1 MPVVT
6 YPALMKALRQGN
18 YAPVYLLDG
27 EEAYFSD
34 QVTDYF
40 EQHILPPHE
49 RDFNLSIFYGKDA
62 AWADVVNACRRFPM
76 FAERQ
81 VVILKDAAQMKDL
94 DQLLGYVE
102 HPAPTTIFLIE
113 HRFKKLDGRSKMAK
127 EIGRLGIR
135 FTSEKV
141 KDESL
146 PDWIVQHCESIGLKL
161 HFQEAQ
167 LLATILGNDLGKVA
181 NEIEKLRLN
190 LTEGQT
196 ELSTQLI
203 EKHIG
208 VSREYNVF
216 AYPEALTRDDPEQA
230 NKMLSFFISSPK
242 SAPAPLM
249 LAALYSHFE
258 KLYMQHSAQGKSLD
272 EVASVLG
279 LTEKMA
285 WKAKEYLRRPQYA
298 LAQVEQCLLILSE
311 WSGKAVGIG
320 AHINDTGWLKELSA
334 RLRLTLH
341 PEA

>member
-1 MPVVT
+1 
-6 YPALMKALRQGN
+6 MKSLKQGS

-27 EEAYFSD
+27 EEPFFND
-34 QVTDYF
+34 QITDFF
-40 EQHILPPHE
+40 EQHILPPQE

-81 VVILKDAAQMKDL
+81 VVILKDAAQMKEL
-94 DQLLGYVE
+94 DQLVGYVE
-102 HPAPTTIFLIE
+102 QPAPTTIFLIE
-113 HRFKKLDGRSKMAK
+113 HRFKKLDGRSKLAK
-127 EIGRLGIR
+127 VITKQGQYFSSAKL
-135 FTSEKV
+135 

-146 PDWIVQHCESIGLKL
+146 PDWIVQHCESLGLKL

-167 LLATILGNDLGKVA
+167 LLAANLGNDLGKVA

-190 LTEGQT
+190 LSEGQN
-196 ELSTQLI
+196 ELTTQLI

-216 AYPEALTRDDPEQA
+216 NYPEALTRDDAAQA
-230 NKMLSFFISSPK
+230 NKMLSYFVASPK

-258 KLYMQHSAQGKSLD
+258 KLYMQHSAQGRSLD

-285 WKAKEYLRRPQYA
+285 WKAKEYLRRPQYSRQ
-298 LAQVEQCLLILSE
+298 QVENCLLILAE
-311 WSGKAVGIG
+311 WSGRAVGIG
-320 AHINDTGWLKELSA
+320 SGISDAGWLKELSA
-334 RLRLTLH
+334 RLKMTLQ
-341 PEA
+341 PEE